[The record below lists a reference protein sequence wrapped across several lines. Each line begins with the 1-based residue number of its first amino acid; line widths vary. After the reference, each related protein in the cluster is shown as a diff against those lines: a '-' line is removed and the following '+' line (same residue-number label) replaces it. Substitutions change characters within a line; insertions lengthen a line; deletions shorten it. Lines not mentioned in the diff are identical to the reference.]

1 MIMTAKNNG
10 RKKTSGVQSSNDDQN
25 LVRHG
30 VCEVVFKDGDRVQV
44 ELVRMVGFDKCVV
57 GLQMETETTS
67 SALVYDAN
75 AMIESM
81 RNNDITEETVS
92 DMMEVALSMDEG
104 PHTPIV
110 MLGVSYLQGFTT

>member
-10 RKKTSGVQSSNDDQN
+10 RKKNSGVRSSSEDQN
-25 LVRHG
+25 LVEHG
-30 VCEVVFKDGDRVQV
+30 VCEVVFTDGDRVQV
-44 ELVRMVGFDKCVV
+44 ELGRMVGFDKCVV
-57 GLQMETETTS
+57 GIQMETETTS

-81 RNNDITEETVS
+81 RNNDIPEETVS

-104 PHTPIV
+104 PHTPLG
-110 MLGVSYLQGFTT
+110 MLGVVSLEGFKT